1 MDLETEIMCSRG
13 SAQTTAN
20 RSMCEVQEST
30 DKSVQKVKS
39 GRGGKDTGSKAG
51 ESIQK
56 THLM

>member
-1 MDLETEIMCSRG
+1 MDLETEITCSRG

-20 RSMCEVQEST
+20 RSVCEVQEGI

-39 GRGGKDTGSKAG
+39 GRGGKDMGSKAG
-51 ESIQK
+51 ESIEK